1 MPSQCSPKLLEISK
15 EYAPFLK
22 CMWNASSIFSNL
34 KKLINIVQ
42 RYLLK
47 YTLGNNSNNFP
58 QVWANLSIVCDF
70 VDKLPN
76 NSRHYDNCN
85 QKSYSEDYIFQTA
98 SLYFFAKF
106 LDNHYLAH
114 SLTGKIMQ
122 I

>member
-15 EYAPFLK
+15 EYAPVLK
-22 CMWNASSIFSNL
+22 CMWNTSSLFSNL

-70 VDKLPN
+70 VDKLLN
-76 NSRHYDNCN
+76 NLRHYDNCN

-98 SLYFFAKF
+98 SLYFVCQISRQ
-106 LDNHYLAH
+106 
-114 SLTGKIMQ
+114 SLLCTLFDL
-122 I
+122 